1 MRHQYARGGRG
12 FTLIELLVV
21 IAIIGLLATLILV
34 ALGAARSRARD
45 ARIQG
50 NVAEAATTCEL
61 RNDTDGDY
69 SKCVTTDT
77 DPISYPVASGAL
89 NRLSADTDSINGAG
103 LGLGVTLDAGNTAYC
118 IWAQLNAK
126 VGPAFKN
133 TCRDSEGRSSPP
145 GGSLTAV
152 CSVVGECA
160 P

>member
-1 MRHQYARGGRG
+1 MRTIQRYDRNERG

-69 SKCVTTDT
+69 SKCVIADT
-77 DPISYPVASGAL
+77 GATFTVANGAL
-89 NRLSADTDSINGAG
+89 SRLSADTNALNGAG
-103 LGLGVTLDAGNTAYC
+103 GPLTISGASSAYC
-118 IWAQLNAK
+118 ILADLNAASK
-126 VGPAFKN
+126 K
-133 TCRDSEGRSSPP
+133 TCRDSAGISSIV
-145 GGSLTAV
+145 GGSTTAACSAGGV
-152 CSVVGECA
+152 CT